1 MFEFMKEYEIM
12 QSIEHANV
20 VKLFGVVLE
29 TSKIMLITELAPLRF
44 DFYCISVIKLK
55 YYYDFTAQ
63 PKCEERARLYGQ
75 SRVTVQ

>member
-29 TSKIMLITELAPLRF
+29 TSRIMLITELAPLRF
-44 DFYCISVIKLK
+44 ALYLLIKVSVLFQRFKMNILGGRSKLK
-55 YYYDFTAQ
+55 LFNLHDKTN
-63 PKCEERARLYGQ
+63 
-75 SRVTVQ
+75 

>member
-29 TSKIMLITELAPLRF
+29 TSRIMLITELAPLRF
-44 DFYCISVIKLK
+44 
-55 YYYDFTAQ
+55 
-63 PKCEERARLYGQ
+63 G
-75 SRVTVQ
+75 VTYIDIV

>member
-29 TSKIMLITELAPLRF
+29 TSRIMLITELAPLRF
-44 DFYCISVIKLK
+44 VLYLLIKVSVLFQRFKMNILGGGSKLK
-55 YYYDFTAQ
+55 
-63 PKCEERARLYGQ
+63 
-75 SRVTVQ
+75 